1 MVEWET
7 CGNMTLEKNGRMEN
21 RKKEKT
27 EEQRM
32 EKWRNFV
39 NPTPRGGGAA
49 LISFRRSIGKAGIY
63 TLYFFFRE
71 LENYWSK
78 IEYISKSMD

>member
-7 CGNMTLEKNGRMEN
+7 CGNLTLEKNGRMEN

-39 NPTPRGGGAA
+39 NPTP
-49 LISFRRSIGKAGIY
+49 
-63 TLYFFFRE
+63 
-71 LENYWSK
+71 
-78 IEYISKSMD
+78 